1 MNGLVLTPV
10 EVVAGLG
17 VVLAL
22 LVVWRAGARRGKA
35 AARAARGGVRL
46 VSLAGRVVVNAALIV
61 LVQWVV
67 VTYRGDGWLLLAVL
81 VVPALLASYTLTR
94 ALMVTTYEPQQRRRG
109 ERR

>member
-17 VVLAL
+17 VVLVL
-22 LVVWRAGARRGKA
+22 LVVWRAGARRAKA
-35 AARAARGGVRL
+35 TARAARGGVRL

-61 LVQWVV
+61 IVQWVV
-67 VTYRGDGWLLLAVL
+67 VTHRGDGWLLVAVL
-81 VVPALLASYTLTR
+81 VVPALFASYTLTR
-94 ALMVTTYEPQQRRRG
+94 ALMVTTYEPGRRRG